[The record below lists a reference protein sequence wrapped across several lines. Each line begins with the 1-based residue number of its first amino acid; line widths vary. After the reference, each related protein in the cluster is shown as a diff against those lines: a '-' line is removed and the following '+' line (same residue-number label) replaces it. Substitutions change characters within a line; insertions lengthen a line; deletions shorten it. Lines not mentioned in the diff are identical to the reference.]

1 MSTYY
6 RPRTPLKLD
15 DVRELEEFDVV
26 EDGNDWGFHRVE
38 LDSKTDE
45 IEKECFLS
53 VETNSKG
60 YVIDVYRHGA
70 NNVDD
75 IFPYIK
81 TELGVSFI
89 SEGEINYIDYRDE
102 DSKVYMLRFEDGSTC
117 YRTKSEDD
125 SGVVS
130 LQYREDTNETN
141 IFDPN
146 DKDKQNAVRVDET
159 SMTESIPFKSIQHLK
174 DSLCRWLDDT
184 VEKLGGEREV
194 SSNVD
199 DDGKLHLMVHDV
211 VMTNPEDTGDEQH
224 YYMTIEQVDWK
235 GVSNV

>member
-15 DVRELEEFDVV
+15 DVRKIKEFDVE
-26 EDGNDWGFHRVE
+26 EDGEDWGFQSK
-38 LDSKTDE
+38 DS
-45 IEKECFLS
+45 FLS

-60 YVIDVYRHGA
+60 YVIDVYRHGS

-75 IFPYIK
+75 IFPHIK
-81 TELGVSFI
+81 KELGVSFI
-89 SEGEINYIDYRDE
+89 SEGDINYIDYRDE
-102 DSKVYMLRFEDGSTC
+102 ESKVYMLRFEDGSTC

-125 SGVVS
+125 RGVVS

>member
-26 EDGNDWGFHRVE
+26 KDGKDWGFQ
-38 LDSKTDE
+38 S
-45 IEKECFLS
+45 KECFLS
-53 VETNSKG
+53 VETNSRG
-60 YVIDVYRHGA
+60 FVIDVYRHGS

-75 IFPYIK
+75 IFPNIK
-81 TELGVSFI
+81 KELGVSFI
-89 SEGEINYIDYRDE
+89 SEGDINYIDYRDE
-102 DSKVYMLRFEDGSTC
+102 ESKVYMLRFDDGSTC

>member
-60 YVIDVYRHGA
+60 YVIDVYRHGQ
-70 NNVDD
+70 NDVDD

-89 SEGEINYIDYRDE
+89 SEEEVNYSNYRDKE
-102 DSKVYMLRFEDGSTC
+102 TKVYLLKFEDGSTC

>member
-1 MSTYY
+1 MSTYF

-15 DVRELEEFDVV
+15 DVRKIKEFDVE
-26 EDGNDWGFHRVE
+26 EDGEDWGFQSK
-38 LDSKTDE
+38 DS
-45 IEKECFLS
+45 FLS

-60 YVIDVYRHGA
+60 YVIDVYRHGS

-75 IFPYIK
+75 IFPHIK
-81 TELGVSFI
+81 KELCVSFI
-89 SEGEINYIDYRDE
+89 SEGDINYIDYRDE
-102 DSKVYMLRFEDGSTC
+102 ESKVYMLRFEDGSTC
-117 YRTKSEDD
+117 FRTKSEDD

-146 DKDKQNAVRVDET
+146 DKKKSNAVMVDET

-194 SSNVD
+194 SSRGD

>member
-15 DVRELEEFDVV
+15 DVRDYKEFDVV
-26 EDGNDWGFHRVE
+26 KDGKDWGFQSK
-38 LDSKTDE
+38 DS
-45 IEKECFLS
+45 FLS
-53 VETNSKG
+53 FEKNSRG
-60 YVIDVYRHGA
+60 FVIDVYRHGQ
-70 NNVDD
+70 NDVDD

-81 TELGVSFI
+81 SEFGVSFI
-89 SEGEINYIDYRDE
+89 SDEEINYSNYRDE
-102 DSKVYMLRFEDGSTC
+102 ETKVYLLKFEDGSTC

-125 SGVVS
+125 SGVIT
-130 LQYREDTNETN
+130 LFTNTDTMESN

-146 DKDKQNAVRVDET
+146 DKDKQNAVVVDET
-159 SMTESIPFKSIQHLK
+159 SMTKSISFNSIQHLK

-211 VMTNPEDTGDEQH
+211 VMSNPEDTGDEQH
-224 YYMTIEQVDWK
+224 YYMTVEQVDWK

>member
-15 DVRELEEFDVV
+15 DVRKIKEFDVE
-26 EDGNDWGFHRVE
+26 EDGEDWGFQSK
-38 LDSKTDE
+38 DS
-45 IEKECFLS
+45 FLS

-60 YVIDVYRHGA
+60 YVIDVYRHGS

-102 DSKVYMLRFEDGSTC
+102 DSKVYMLRFDDGSTC

-235 GVSNV
+235 GVSNE

>member
-15 DVRELEEFDVV
+15 DVRKIKEFDVE
-26 EDGNDWGFHRVE
+26 EDGEDWGFQSK
-38 LDSKTDE
+38 DS
-45 IEKECFLS
+45 FLS

-60 YVIDVYRHGA
+60 YVIDVYRHGS

-75 IFPYIK
+75 IFPHIK
-81 TELGVSFI
+81 KELGVSFI
-89 SEGEINYIDYRDE
+89 SEGDINYINYRDE
-102 DSKVYMLRFEDGSTC
+102 ESKVYMLRFEDGSTC
-117 YRTKSEDD
+117 FRTKSEDD

-235 GVSNV
+235 GASNV

>member
-60 YVIDVYRHGA
+60 YVIDVYRHGQ
-70 NNVDD
+70 NDVDD

-81 TELGVSFI
+81 RELGVSFI
-89 SEGEINYIDYRDE
+89 SDEEVNYSNYRDE
-102 DSKVYMLRFEDGSTC
+102 ESKVYQLKFEDGSTC
-117 YRTKSEDD
+117 YRTKSEDN
-125 SGVVS
+125 SGVVT
-130 LQYREDTNETN
+130 LFTNTDTMKSN
-141 IFDPN
+141 IYNPN
-146 DKDKQNAVRVDET
+146 DKDKQNAEIVDET
-159 SMTESIPFKSIQHLK
+159 YTIESIPFKSIQHLK

-184 VEKLGGEREV
+184 VERLGNEKEV
-194 SSNVD
+194 SSKVD

-211 VMTNPEDTGDEQH
+211 VMTNPEDTGEEQH

>member
-15 DVRELEEFDVV
+15 DVRKSKDIDVV
-26 EDGNDWGFHRVE
+26 EDGNDWGFQSK
-38 LDSKTDE
+38 DS
-45 IEKECFLS
+45 FLS

-60 YVIDVYRHGA
+60 YVIDVYRHGS

>member
-26 EDGNDWGFHRVE
+26 EDGNDWGFHKVE

-60 YVIDVYRHGA
+60 YVIDVYRHGQ
-70 NNVDD
+70 NDVDD

-89 SEGEINYIDYRDE
+89 SEEEGNYSNYRDE
-102 DSKVYMLRFEDGSTC
+102 ETKVYLLKFEDGSTC

-125 SGVVS
+125 SGVAT
-130 LQYREDTNETN
+130 LFTNTDTMESN
-141 IFDPN
+141 IYDPK
-146 DKDKQNAVRVDET
+146 DKDKQNAEIINET
-159 SMTESIPFKSIQHLK
+159 STIESLPFKSIQHLK

>member
-26 EDGNDWGFHRVE
+26 EDGKDWGFQSK
-38 LDSKTDE
+38 DS
-45 IEKECFLS
+45 FLS
-53 VETNSKG
+53 VEKNSRG
-60 YVIDVYRHGA
+60 FVIDVYRHGS

-75 IFPYIK
+75 IFPHIK
-81 TELGVSFI
+81 KELGVSFI
-89 SEGEINYIDYRDE
+89 SEGDINYIDYRDE
-102 DSKVYMLRFEDGSTC
+102 ESKVYMLRFEDGSTC
-117 YRTKSEDD
+117 FRTKSEDD

-194 SSNVD
+194 SSKVD

>member
-60 YVIDVYRHGA
+60 YVIDVYRHGQ
-70 NNVDD
+70 NDVDD

-141 IFDPN
+141 IFDLN

>member
-60 YVIDVYRHGA
+60 YVIDVYRHGQ
-70 NNVDD
+70 NDVDD

-81 TELGVSFI
+81 SEFGVSFI
-89 SEGEINYIDYRDE
+89 SEEEVNYSNYRDE
-102 DSKVYMLRFEDGSTC
+102 ETKVYLLKFKDGSTC

-125 SGVVS
+125 SGVVT
-130 LQYREDTNETN
+130 LHVNTDTMESHIYN
-141 IFDPN
+141 PN
-146 DKDKQNAVRVDET
+146 DKDKQNAEIIDET
-159 SMTESIPFKSIQHLK
+159 STIEEIPFNSIQHLK
-174 DSLCRWLDDT
+174 DSLCRWLDDV
-184 VEKLGGEREV
+184 VEKHGSDKEV
-194 SSNVD
+194 SSEVE
-199 DDGKLHLMVHDV
+199 DGKLQFMIHDV
-211 VMTNPEDTGDEQH
+211 FLSNPEDKGKGEH
-224 YYMTIEQVDWK
+224 YIMTVEQV
-235 GVSNV
+235 